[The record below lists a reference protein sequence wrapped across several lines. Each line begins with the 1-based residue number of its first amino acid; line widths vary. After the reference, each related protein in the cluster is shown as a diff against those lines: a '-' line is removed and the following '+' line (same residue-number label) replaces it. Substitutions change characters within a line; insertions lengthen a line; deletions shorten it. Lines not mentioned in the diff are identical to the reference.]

1 MYIALCIVCWI
12 SNKDVHYSI
21 NIFNK
26 EFHWNYYLAH
36 WNMNTLKN
44 QGVQAKLNSSY
55 SKRENA
61 RCGAYTGLVTKVM
74 TYYLSAYLFW
84 FIYSTSPWCKP
95 KGRSIFILLG
105 ASIFSAPLIF
115 FFSFFP
121 KSKYT
126 TNTSKPLIKLVS
138 PQKKPLTP
146 TLKRPWRI
154 GHQREDD
161 LKAEKEFTAKTLNA
175 NISAISGQIR
185 KI

>member
-115 FFSFFP
+115 FSFFP

-138 PQKKPLTP
+138 PQKTSHPNTQKA
-146 TLKRPWRI
+146 LKNWPPERRWSES
-154 GHQREDD
+154 REGIYR
-161 LKAEKEFTAKTLNA
+161 ENFE
-175 NISAISGQIR
+175 R
-185 KI
+185 